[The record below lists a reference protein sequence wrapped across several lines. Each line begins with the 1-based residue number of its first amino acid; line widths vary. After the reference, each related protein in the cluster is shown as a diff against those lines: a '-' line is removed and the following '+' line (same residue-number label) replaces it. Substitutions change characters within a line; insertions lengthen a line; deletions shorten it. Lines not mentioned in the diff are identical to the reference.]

1 MVIDRLVAGT
11 EVSGCSCVDEGPSHD
26 VCALRC
32 LCVAV
37 LFGHSATLVVSH
49 RHRWAQA
56 RQ

>member
-11 EVSGCSCVDEGPSHD
+11 EVSGCSCVDEGPSHN

-37 LFGHSATLVVSH
+37 LFGPSATLVVSH